1 MKKTIIFLTMFLIT
15 SNAFGHVVLNSKINF
30 SSENDSIIKVQIE
43 GQEKI
48 LKILEGINRGNIQTR
63 SAILNRIN
71 LENNYEDKI
80 ISDINE
86 FKEILN
92 SNNDTLAQAIK
103 SGFDILQEKPKE
115 TNCNICAILG
125 SILGALLSG
134 GFAIIIFVQGKK
146 NERKRENQKLIY
158 YGEEIY
164 TLIKNIVVNSKK
176 QSELLNDLIASIRE
190 KAYTHGNYQHIS
202 FNLLQRAQSFDTTF
216 TFNTFKQ
223 LNLEKKSY
231 IKFYSS
237 IDFLL
242 EVFTNVDNDYHK
254 NNSELITPLSN
265 DFIKLK
271 QEIFTQGTNYIELQR
286 REEKTDDPLYQ
297 YLNKLIMDYYGS
309 PSLPETIDIKYD
321 VEMLI
326 RPLKIELLEHFRD
339 YDIANDILNLAKQAG
354 DIYATITQENIKFA
368 NALAGQI
375 ESINNM
381 IGQLEQIENE
391 LKTKYPN

>member
-1 MKKTIIFLTMFLIT
+1 MC
-15 SNAFGHVVLNSKINF
+15 
-30 SSENDSIIKVQIE
+30 SSD
-43 GQEKI
+43 
-48 LKILEGINRGNIQTR
+48 L
-63 SAILNRIN
+63 
-71 LENNYEDKI
+71 
-80 ISDINE
+80 
-86 FKEILN
+86 
-92 SNNDTLAQAIK
+92 
-103 SGFDILQEKPKE
+103 
-115 TNCNICAILG
+115 
-125 SILGALLSG
+125 
-134 GFAIIIFVQGKK
+134 
-146 NERKRENQKLIY
+146 
-158 YGEEIY
+158 
-164 TLIKNIVVNSKK
+164 NSKK

-339 YDIANDILNLAKQAG
+339 YDIANDILNLAKQSG

>member
-1 MKKTIIFLTMFLIT
+1 MKKSIIFLTMFLIT
-15 SNAFGHVVLNSKINF
+15 SHTFGHVVSNPKLNI

-48 LKILEGINRGNIQTR
+48 LKILEGINRGNIQNR
-63 SAILNRIN
+63 NAILNRIN
-71 LENNYEDKI
+71 LENNYQDKI

-92 SNNDTLAQAIK
+92 SNNDTLSQAIK
-103 SGFDILQEKPKE
+103 SGFDILQKKPKE
-115 TNCNICAILG
+115 TICNFCAILG

-134 GFAIIIFVQGKK
+134 GFAIFIFVQGKK
-146 NERKRENQKLIY
+146 NDRKRENQKLIY

-309 PSLPETIDIKYD
+309 P
-321 VEMLI
+321 
-326 RPLKIELLEHFRD
+326 
-339 YDIANDILNLAKQAG
+339 
-354 DIYATITQENIKFA
+354 
-368 NALAGQI
+368 
-375 ESINNM
+375 
-381 IGQLEQIENE
+381 
-391 LKTKYPN
+391 